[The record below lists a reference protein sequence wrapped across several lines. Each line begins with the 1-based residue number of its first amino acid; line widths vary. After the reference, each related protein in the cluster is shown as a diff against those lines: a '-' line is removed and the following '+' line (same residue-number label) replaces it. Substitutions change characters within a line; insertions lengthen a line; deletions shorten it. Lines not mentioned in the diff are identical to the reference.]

1 MTEPD
6 PVPDLVREHVDQT
19 TVFARSAIGTDL
31 VEIVRSIDDHVAI
44 GARVATAGRI
54 KGET

>member
-19 TVFARSAIGTDL
+19 TVFARSAIGTEL
-31 VEIVRSIDDHVAI
+31 VEIVRRIDDHVTV
-44 GARVATAGRI
+44 GTGVATAGRI

>member
-6 PVPDLVREHVDQT
+6 PVPDLVREHIDQT
-19 TVFARSAIGTDL
+19 TVFTRSAIRTEL
-31 VEIVRSIDDHVAI
+31 VEIIRRIDDHVTI
-44 GARVATAGRI
+44 GTGVATASRI